1 MTSMG
6 SPTYL
11 NQYNIMEMLPAE
23 EIVIAFFNGPPMT
36 PSAWQA
42 ILSRGEE
49 DRHVLV
55 VQVNLDKTFLRV
67 FVHNILCTFFS
78 IDIDTE
84 CNEIVH
90 AGTVL
95 EGKVRMTCVELHMC
109 DIFEN
114 CEWLLC
120 LKLH

>member
-42 ILSRGEE
+42 ILSCGEE

-55 VQVNLDKTFLRV
+55 VQVKLDKKFLQV

-78 IDIDTE
+78 VDIDTE
-84 CNEIVH
+84 CNKIVH
-90 AGTVL
+90 AGAML
-95 EGKVRMTCVELHMC
+95 KRQVRMTCVHSTYVTFLRTLNGC
-109 DIFEN
+109 
-114 CEWLLC
+114 CA
-120 LKLH
+120 